1 MHRTFLLLM
10 DAVMRRTLWFDRH
23 GNWHVVFHV
32 YKTLPF
38 HAHEEVYSGHA
49 FSADGIDWT
58 FSHVEPYN
66 GAEIKRLFGAIFTLK
81 RSVCQDRLGTSISKR

>member
-1 MHRTFLLLM
+1 MLSCTVLSARPVWHTRTIQSNAWHVFLLLTN
-10 DAVMRRTLWFDRH
+10 AVMCRTLWFDRH

-66 GAEIKRLFGAIFTLK
+66 GAEIKRLF
-81 RSVCQDRLGTSISKR
+81 